1 MNLDLLNNDL
11 IFIILDYIS
20 CNCNRCKKNYN
31 IINILQKNI
40 LQKNIL
46 QKNILQKN
54 IDNKISLN
62 KIQFYCSLDCYL
74 RTLNNNDKFVNLIY
88 F

>member
-20 CNCNRCKKNYN
+20 CKCNRCKKNYN

-40 LQKNIL
+40 LI
-46 QKNILQKN
+46 KN